1 MRAGFSMEGIV
12 KMVAFR
18 IAKSE
23 LIEILTIQ
31 SIYEYDAQD
40 IVVAFPVPFSKN

>member
-1 MRAGFSMEGIV
+1 
-12 KMVAFR
+12 MVVFR

-23 LIEILTIQ
+23 LIEILAIQ

-40 IVVAFPVPFSKN
+40 IVVVFPVPFYQN